1 MGSILGGVF
10 RADVRFDDRL
20 KTLAVRAP
28 QEILPAIEEAVKKPD
43 TPPPPVKNVEL
54 TAYLLVAEQADANV
68 KLPGDLQPVIKQLKG
83 TFPQY
88 EGYRLLETLE
98 LRTREGGE
106 AEVNGMAP
114 GGKDTLPPAI
124 YNLRFRSARITADEK
139 GRVVWLSGMRLGVR
153 VPIPTGPNNQFNYQD
168 TGIMADVDVREGQRV
183 VVGKANLQGPDKA
196 LFLVLAAK
204 VMD

>member
-1 MGSILGGVF
+1 
-10 RADVRFDDRL
+10 
-20 KTLAVRAP
+20 
-28 QEILPAIEEAVKKPD
+28 
-43 TPPPPVKNVEL
+43 L
-54 TAYLLVAEQADANV
+54 TAYLLVAEQADTNV
-68 KLPGDLQPVIKQLKG
+68 KLPADLQPVVKQLRS
-83 TFPQY
+83 TFPNY
-88 EGYRLLETLE
+88 EGYRLLETLV

-114 GGKDTLPPAI
+114 GGKDALPPAI
-124 YNLRFRSARITADEK
+124 YNLRFRSARITSDEK

-168 TGIMADVDVREGQRV
+168 TGIMADVDVREGQKV

-204 VMD
+204 VID